1 MMIVNPLAKRS
12 ARAPDLQVKGKK
24 YAHKKAVTVFLARAA
39 IRLLQILG
47 VVTDNYRT
55 QDACLIGL
63 SRPYDT
69 FGDLKKEFLHRL
81 VTKAHPEATIIRFQS
96 TKGDEF
102 RCLLS

>member
-1 MMIVNPLAKRS
+1 MIKR
-12 ARAPDLQVKGKK
+12 
-24 YAHKKAVTVFLARAA
+24 AVTVFLARAA

-55 QDACLIGL
+55 QDTCLIGL

-69 FGDLKKEFLHRL
+69 FSDLNKEMLYKV

-102 RCLLS
+102 RCLLP

>member
-1 MMIVNPLAKRS
+1 MIKS
-12 ARAPDLQVKGKK
+12 
-24 YAHKKAVTVFLARAA
+24 AVTVFLARAA

-55 QDACLIGL
+55 QDTCLIGL

-81 VTKAHPEATIIRFQS
+81 VTNAHPEATIIRFQS

-102 RCLLS
+102 RCLLP